1 MSDTSDAFYHFEV
14 GLAASLVKS
23 FELKVAY
30 LVDYKNIVN
39 PPTLKK
45 TDTALIAAIIYKF

>member
-1 MSDTSDAFYHFEV
+1 MRFSRLFTAGVFF
-14 GLAASLVKS
+14 LVS
-23 FELKVAY
+23 AL
-30 LVDYKNIVN
+30 LVDCKNIVN